1 MWNRDR
7 SLETQA
13 IPVERN
19 MKAMLL
25 PLFIFT
31 VLLAWLPLKAQSGEE
46 YQYLTKYSLPDT
58 AVALSET
65 QLVAG
70 QRIYRGEPFSGL
82 AYERYPNRK
91 LARVQSFKAGLADG
105 QNYVW
110 YPGGEPQMY
119 VNYKAGRLNGR
130 FLGWYMH
137 GGIIYDMVINDNGYA
152 GDYIDQDGQGYDAGV
167 EDTEREG
174 TDND

>member
-1 MWNRDR
+1 
-7 SLETQA
+7 
-13 IPVERN
+13 
-19 MKAMLL
+19 ML
-25 PLFIFT
+25 FR
-31 VLLAWLPLKAQSGEE
+31 A
-46 YQYLTKYSLPDT
+46 
-58 AVALSET
+58 SET

-82 AYERYPNRK
+82 AYESYPNRK

-105 QNYVW
+105 PNYVW